1 MAMNSPLY
9 DVLTMGRIG
18 IDLYPLQSRVG
29 LDEVETFQKYLGGSA
44 TNVAVAAARHGLK
57 ASVIT
62 GVGDDPFGKFC
73 INEVAN
79 LGVDASHI
87 FVDESNPTPVT
98 FCEMF
103 PPDDFPIYFY
113 RFPKAPDLNVESSHL
128 DLSALK
134 NAKVFWF
141 TVTGLSEEPSRQTHF
156 DALKARA
163 RAEHTIIDLDYRPMF
178 WESKEAA
185 RQQVQKALE
194 SVTIAVGN
202 LEECEVAVNETEP
215 MRIADALL
223 ERGVKLAV
231 VKQGPNGVLAKTA
244 DETVT
249 VPPYPVEVVNG
260 LGAGDSF
267 GGALVNGLLQGW
279 NLEDT
284 LRFANIAGALV
295 ATRRGCA
302 SAMPTTDEISAVLTE
317 LGQGK

>member
-185 RQQVQKALE
+185 RKQVQKALE

>member
-1 MAMNSPLY
+1 VAMNSPLY

-29 LDEVETFQKYLGGSA
+29 LDEVETFHKYLGGSA

-57 ASVIT
+57 TSVIT

-128 DLSALK
+128 DVSALK
-134 NAKVFWF
+134 SAKVFWF
-141 TVTGLSEEPSRQTHF
+141 TVTGLSEEPSRRTHF
-156 DALKARA
+156 EALEARA

-185 RQQVQKALE
+185 REQVQKALE

-231 VKQGPNGVLAKTA
+231 VKQGPKGVLAKTA

-249 VPPYPVEVVNG
+249 VAPYPVDVVNG

-267 GGALVNGLLQGW
+267 GGALVNGLLQEW
-279 NLEDT
+279 DLEDT

-302 SAMPTTDEISAVLTE
+302 SAMPTTSEISAVLTE
-317 LGQGK
+317 LGQDK

>member
-113 RFPKAPDLNVESSHL
+113 RFPKAPDLNVEPSHL

-185 RQQVQKALE
+185 RKQVQKALE